1 MRNRLRL
8 AWMTGEGGRV
18 RRTGGHAETRPNPA
32 QICCA
37 PTREGPRRVRS
48 ARVAGLWR
56 RAAGGPGPGG
66 ASAGRGRGAEAIAS
80 TSMAAE
86 NTTVTVS
93 WSLIKT
99 SYTLL
104 DEFTS

>member
-1 MRNRLRL
+1 M
-8 AWMTGEGGRV
+8 
-18 RRTGGHAETRPNPA
+18 
-32 QICCA
+32 
-37 PTREGPRRVRS
+37 
-48 ARVAGLWR
+48 
-56 RAAGGPGPGG
+56 
-66 ASAGRGRGAEAIAS
+66 GRGRGAEAIAS

-104 DEFTS
+104 DEFTPLRRIHRAARRARAMR

>member
-1 MRNRLRL
+1 MI
-8 AWMTGEGGRV
+8 GEGGRV
-18 RRTGGHAETRPNPA
+18 RWTGGHAETRPNPA

-48 ARVAGLWR
+48 ARAAGLWR

-86 NTTVTVS
+86 NTIVTIS
-93 WSLIKT
+93 SSLIKT